1 VDSEPNIRAGRKVRE
16 VAVVTGYSE
25 GDYKLEYV

>member
-1 VDSEPNIRAGRKVRE
+1 VDGEPSIRAGRKVRE
-16 VAVVTGYSE
+16 VAVVTGFSD